1 MNNKSYKVEIL
12 QMRTPMTD
20 LINVTSNQM
29 SKIEKWKDWGKLLRL
44 WVGVQYASVSN
55 MEATMEKK

>member
-1 MNNKSYKVEIL
+1 MNNKSYKGEIL
-12 QMRTPMTD
+12 QMRTTMTD

-29 SKIEKWKDWGKLLRL
+29 SKIEKWKDWGKLSRL
-44 WVGVQYASVSN
+44 WGGVQYASVSN